1 MPYFPALPA
10 VWLTAANL
18 AGLALMGW
26 DKHCAR
32 RARRRVPEKVLFLA
46 ALLGGA
52 AGVLGRDVP
61 VPPQDPALVLC
72 GGHAADPGLPGCA
85 GGVAVPLRTAPGKRR
100 IDTQKKTPRSTTA
113 GFLYPAFDTPLKK
126 ARATIKAGLKE
137 RKCPP

>member
-10 VWLTAANL
+10 VWLAAANL

-46 ALLGGA
+46 ALLGGH
-52 AGVLGRDVP
+52 VS

-72 GGHAADPGLPGCA
+72 SGHAADPGLPGRA
-85 GGVAVPLRTAPGKRR
+85 GRMAVPLRTAPGKRW

-113 GFLYPAFDTPLKK
+113 GSFVS
-126 ARATIKAGLKE
+126 GV
-137 RKCPP
+137 

>member
-52 AGVLGRDVP
+52 AGCWAGMYLFRHKTRHWYFAVGMPLILACQV
-61 VPPQDPALVLC
+61 ALAVWLC
-72 GGHAADPGLPGCA
+72 
-85 GGVAVPLRTAPGKRR
+85 R
-100 IDTQKKTPRSTTA
+100 
-113 GFLYPAFDTPLKK
+113 
-126 ARATIKAGLKE
+126 
-137 RKCPP
+137 

>member
-10 VWLTAANL
+10 VWLAAANL

-52 AGVLGRDVP
+52 AG
-61 VPPQDPALVLC
+61 C
-72 GGHAADPGLPGCA
+72 WA
-85 GGVAVPLRTAPGKRR
+85 GMYLFRHKTRHWKFRILVPLFALLQWAAL
-100 IDTQKKTPRSTTA
+100 IAWAVYSQA
-113 GFLYPAFDTPLKK
+113 
-126 ARATIKAGLKE
+126 
-137 RKCPP
+137 